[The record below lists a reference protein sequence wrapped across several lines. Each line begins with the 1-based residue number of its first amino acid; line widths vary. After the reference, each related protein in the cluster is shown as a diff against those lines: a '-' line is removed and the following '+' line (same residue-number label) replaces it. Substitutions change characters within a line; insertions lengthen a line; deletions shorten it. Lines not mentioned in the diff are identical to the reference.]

1 MTTMSAGITR
11 TAVIGAVLAALL
23 TGCSRTDQPD
33 AAQPVTLTLTTYDAK
48 ETPGGAL
55 VEHFVDEVTRL
66 DPSITITTRFSEAP
80 HEPDAVTAVSNG
92 SADLV
97 MVASRAFDTAGVTT
111 LQALNTPFL
120 IDSTAL
126 ANAVA
131 TSEHVSDLLAG
142 LEDIG
147 VVGLAIAPEGMRH
160 LFGAKQAPVDTRDLK
175 GATVRAP
182 QSEAVWTL
190 LSAAGATPIYDDTR
204 EYQYSESQYDL
215 ALGSRKAT
223 GNVTL
228 FAKFD
233 VLAINEASARRL
245 SHTQMDALRRAATE
259 SATWAVGNT
268 ETEAAMAR
276 AFCANGG
283 QILAATRAQIEE
295 WRAIAEPGIKVLRSE
310 QRTAEL
316 IDAITNIKKGIDPE
330 PQVTT
335 CDGSAEAADPAV
347 SRLNGTYTFT
357 ATVKAFKEVGI
368 HDQAFIDMN
377 AGHYTVTLKDGRLQ
391 RTQRILSG
399 PRAGE
404 KEFDTVTYT
413 LEGDTL
419 TFRWSAEPA
428 DFTEANVTV
437 LPDGA
442 LEFSDWVE
450 GLSEP
455 KFLLQDQVMVRHWER
470 VR

>member
-1 MTTMSAGITR
+1 M
-11 TAVIGAVLAALL
+11 
-23 TGCSRTDQPD
+23 
-33 AAQPVTLTLTTYDAK
+33 
-48 ETPGGAL
+48 
-55 VEHFVDEVTRL
+55 
-66 DPSITITTRFSEAP
+66 
-80 HEPDAVTAVSNG
+80 TAVSNG

-147 VVGLAIAPEGMRH
+147 VIGLAIAPEGMRH
-160 LFGAKQAPVDTRDLK
+160 CSVPSRPQSSTRDLK

-268 ETEAAMAR
+268 ETDAAMAR

-295 WRAIAEPGIKVLRSE
+295 WRALAEPGIKVLRSE

-316 IDAITNIKKGIDPE
+316 IDAITDIKKGIDPE

-347 SRLNGTYTFT
+347 DSRLNGTYTFT

-377 AGHYTVTLKDGRLQ
+377 AGHYTVTLKDGQAAENSAHCLWP
-391 RTQRILSG
+391 TG
-399 PRAGE
+399 GGE
-404 KEFDTVTYT
+404 
-413 LEGDTL
+413 G
-419 TFRWSAEPA
+419 
-428 DFTEANVTV
+428 
-437 LPDGA
+437 
-442 LEFSDWVE
+442 
-450 GLSEP
+450 
-455 KFLLQDQVMVRHWER
+455 VRHGYLHPGR
-470 VR
+470 RHVDLPLVRRALGLHRGQGHGAA